1 MSDESAKSASTNQNV
16 ALKRTLQLAVSL
28 AIGAGMFWFAFHDLP
43 VEGKDPATTTFSD
56 RLDFL
61 FAQVANVPLAAHV
74 VYPVLVIVQF
84 VFRSERWRIQAN
96 GLSRRKVSASES
108 FAINAVAFTSVFL
121 FPFRLG
127 EFVRPV
133 VGERRGIMPASAGLA
148 LSMLERIFDGLV
160 TAGFFVGV
168 LFLIGDSAGRLPDW
182 IHQGK
187 YVAFL
192 FFGGPAIAILLA
204 ARWREASVAF
214 WRKLL
219 SLIHEKL
226 ADRLVGMLEAFL
238 DGLGCFRSR
247 GAVAAYLGYTIAY
260 WTLNGLSMWILLRMM
275 GIDVSVLAAY
285 FCLSFLVIGVMI
297 PAPPGNIG
305 NFHAFAK
312 EALTLMGVAAA
323 PALAFAFVVHA
334 WQVASLLLWAG
345 FWVLRGD
352 VSLRVVAEAA
362 SEDALQAGPAD
373 AVVAPARDQAP
384 IA

>member
-1 MSDESAKSASTNQNV
+1 MSKATATKSL
-16 ALKRTLQLAVSL
+16 ALKRTVQLAVSL

-43 VEGKDPATTTFSD
+43 VEGKAPEATTFGD
-56 RLDFL
+56 RIDFL
-61 FAQVANVPLAAHV
+61 LGQVRNVPWAAHV
-74 VYPVLVIVQF
+74 VYPLLVVVQF
-84 VFRSERWRIQAN
+84 IFRSERWRIQAN
-96 GLSRRKVSASES
+96 GLSPRKVSVSES

-133 VGERRGIMPASAGLA
+133 IGERRGIMPASAGLA

-160 TAGFFVGV
+160 TAGFFVAV
-168 LFLIGDSAGRLPDW
+168 LFLIGDSAERLPEW

-192 FFGGPAIAILLA
+192 IFGGPAIAILLA
-204 ARWREASVAF
+204 VRWRKASVAF

-219 SLIHEKL
+219 SLIHDKL

-238 DGLGCFRSR
+238 DGLGCFRTR
-247 GAVAAYLGYTIAY
+247 KAVAAYLAYTVAY

-275 GIDVSVLAAY
+275 GIDVGVLAAY

-334 WQVASLLLWAG
+334 WQVGSLLLWAG

-362 SEDALQAGPAD
+362 SEAASEDALEPGTSEGGNAGVKSGTA
-373 AVVAPARDQAP
+373 AG
-384 IA
+384 